1 VNLSNLLTL
10 SRVPMMFVIAGLM
23 YAEWAGAATLAFWL
37 FIGAAISDW
46 LDGYLARKLKIIS
59 TFGKL
64 MDALADKIMVL
75 GIMVAFV
82 DLQIVPVIWVL
93 LTMCREFLVSGMRMV
108 AAAKGVVVAADRSG
122 KTKTL
127 TQLIAIGFLLAVPMF
142 DRDIALWTGWH
153 LAWFS
158 EWVAKIGLVLFIVGT
173 ALAVS
178 SGAAY
183 IWRYK
188 ATVFQE
194 GEL

>member
-1 VNLSNLLTL
+1 MNLSNLLTL

>member
-1 VNLSNLLTL
+1 MNLSNLLTL

-142 DRDIALWTGWH
+142 DRDIALWPGWH

>member
-1 VNLSNLLTL
+1 VNLPNLLTL

-194 GEL
+194 GES

>member
-1 VNLSNLLTL
+1 VNLPNLLTL

>member
-1 VNLSNLLTL
+1 MNLSNLLTL

-158 EWVAKIGLVLFIVGT
+158 EWVAKIGLALFIVGT

-194 GEL
+194 GES

>member
-1 VNLSNLLTL
+1 MNLPNLLTL